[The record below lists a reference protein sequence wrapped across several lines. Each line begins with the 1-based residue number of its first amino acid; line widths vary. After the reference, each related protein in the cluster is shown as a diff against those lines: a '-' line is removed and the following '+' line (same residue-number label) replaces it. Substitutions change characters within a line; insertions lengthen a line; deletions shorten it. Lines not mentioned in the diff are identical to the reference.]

1 MTSLYNDTHLELKN
15 NNFLNSDLI
24 SGDPYFFPPL
34 LLDFKSVAP
43 VFFLGGRLSG
53 NRRGINL
60 KARIFALISM
70 KSLIGIL
77 GLLFCYRRS
86 AVFRGAPPL
95 PNYLISSL
103 GAVFQ
108 SRPPPLSPSLTSD
121 ILQERGKI
129 VEYHWLF
136 GLCLWGSPTLSWIDN
151 LLQLSRLYFTI
162 FCDNSH
168 LINGK
173 NV

>member
-1 MTSLYNDTHLELKN
+1 MTSLYNDTHLEFKKKIWIQIWSAEIHAFSLPCFWISKVLRL
-15 NNFLNSDLI
+15 FL
-24 SGDPYFFPPL
+24 G
-34 LLDFKSVAP
+34 
-43 VFFLGGRLSG
+43 GGRLSG

-86 AVFRGAPPL
+86 AVFRGGFPPL

-103 GAVFQ
+103 EQF
-108 SRPPPLSPSLTSD
+108 SNHEPPPSLTSD

-129 VEYHWLF
+129 AEYHWLF

-151 LLQLSRLYFTI
+151 LLQLSRLYLTI

>member
-1 MTSLYNDTHLELKN
+1 MLFPSPAFGFQKCCAC
-15 NNFLNSDLI
+15 
-24 SGDPYFFPPL
+24 FF
-34 LLDFKSVAP
+34 F
-43 VFFLGGRLSG
+43 GGGGLSG

-86 AVFRGAPPL
+86 AVFRGGFPPL

-103 GAVFQ
+103 EQF
-108 SRPPPLSPSLTSD
+108 SNHEPPPSLTSD
-121 ILQERGKI
+121 ILQERGKKA
-129 VEYHWLF
+129 EYHWLF